1 MGKEGLQGAVRGK
14 KHRTTVCDP
23 QTSRPADLVG
33 RGFAAPAPNRLWLA
47 GLTSVRTSAGFV
59 SVAFVFDACSRFSVG
74 RQATSRLLEPI
85 RPRPTGTA
93 RERVLSSRRLRRRG
107 STQTTES
114 PLNPRRFSCRHRADG
129 HVNTIRGRRTHMPK
143 SQQSKPRLV
152 AVAEI
157 PKSTRRSIYVDLVD
171 EFAKGNLQHARIEGV
186 KMSAALSVKKA
197 IATLELNNVA
207 VVTVNGEVYLTKK

>member
-1 MGKEGLQGAVRGK
+1 
-14 KHRTTVCDP
+14 
-23 QTSRPADLVG
+23 
-33 RGFAAPAPNRLWLA
+33 
-47 GLTSVRTSAGFV
+47 
-59 SVAFVFDACSRFSVG
+59 
-74 RQATSRLLEPI
+74 
-85 RPRPTGTA
+85 
-93 RERVLSSRRLRRRG
+93 
-107 STQTTES
+107 
-114 PLNPRRFSCRHRADG
+114 
-129 HVNTIRGRRTHMPK
+129 MPK

-152 AVAEI
+152 AVPEI